1 MSMTHTTELPRT
13 AAVIGTGTIGASW
26 TVLFLGAGLQVRAS
40 DPAPGTEAHL
50 RAFVAE
56 AWSSMEQ
63 LGHTAGRTLDAA
75 QQALTVHASVE
86 EAAQG
91 ADFVQENAPER
102 LDIKRQVYAGLEAV
116 LGPDVIIA
124 SSTSGIMPSTL
135 QEGMQHPE
143 RLVVG
148 HPFNPPHLIPLVE
161 VVPGKQTSEATVQAV
176 LALYR
181 ALGKTPIRLRREVV
195 GHIANRLQAAIWR
208 EAVSLAREGVASV
221 EDIDLAVSAGPGQR
235 WSIMGPSM
243 IFNLAGGLGGMEH
256 FLEHLGPALET
267 WWADLGSPHLDADT
281 RRMLV
286 EAFGTP
292 DPARFTQ
299 AVEHRDRALLRR
311 LQALDADQH
320 DTGAAPAA

>member
-1 MSMTHTTELPRT
+1 MNLKTELQTERLLLRPWKIDDVADAKALFKYASNPHIGP
-13 AAVIGTGTIGASW
+13 AA
-26 TVLFLGAGLQVRAS
+26 
-40 DPAPGTEAHL
+40 
-50 RAFVAE
+50 
-56 AWSSMEQ
+56 AWP
-63 LGHTAGRTLDAA
+63 
-75 QQALTVHASVE
+75 VHASVE

-102 LDIKRQVYAGLEAV
+102 LDIKRQVYAGLESV

-208 EAVSLAREGVASV
+208 EAVYLAREGVASV
-221 EDIDLAVSAGPGQR
+221 EDIDLANRISSQRLANAHITYAGRGALADANQTGWLTR
-235 WSIMGPSM
+235 F
-243 IFNLAGGLGGMEH
+243 FNSSL
-256 FLEHLGPALET
+256 
-267 WWADLGSPHLDADT
+267 SP
-281 RRMLV
+281 
-286 EAFGTP
+286 F
-292 DPARFTQ
+292 
-299 AVEHRDRALLRR
+299 
-311 LQALDADQH
+311 
-320 DTGAAPAA
+320 